1 MTTANRSFIHPEFL
15 GRIGVSRSAIT
26 PPQGIYARLW
36 GSATHDIAD
45 GVHQPMLASCMVL
58 QSDAAAIE
66 LVLITLDAIV
76 LHQEEADRIRDAII
90 ERFDLPPERLMLHP
104 SHTHSSPAL
113 VRRHLDRPGG
123 HLIAPY
129 LDSLPGACCELI
141 AAARLDAQPRVLAWA
156 YGRCA
161 LAFNRDSVESTS
173 GRGVCGINRDRAA
186 DDTVLVGRISDQD
199 GRVRGVVVN
208 YACHPVSLGGA
219 NKLISPDFVGPM
231 RETIEREA
239 GGICLF
245 LQGASGD
252 LTPRRSYEALTEA
265 AEQNGREL
273 GFAVLATL
281 SGMLPPGQRLDFQR
295 IEESGTP
302 LGVWGSARKERISS
316 MLEAACRQIDLP
328 LKQYPPREIIQ
339 GKMKDCKE
347 RYQLERLERMLAIS
361 DRLGSRTIGAFPVT
375 VWRVGDA
382 FMVATTGE
390 PYSRYQV
397 ALREEFPDAVVAVL
411 NLTNGATN
419 YLPESSAYGMDNYPA
434 RVTEYASGCLESV
447 LKETAEIM
455 HALE

>member
-1 MTTANRSFIHPEFL
+1 MKSASRSFIHPEFL
-15 GRIGVSRSAIT
+15 GCIGLSRSVIT

-45 GVHQPMLASCMVL
+45 GVHQPMLANCMVL
-58 QSDAAAIE
+58 QSDVTSME

-90 ERFDLPPERLMLHP
+90 ERFDLQPHQLMLHP

-113 VRRHLDRPGG
+113 VRRHAGRPGG

-129 LDSLPGACCELI
+129 LDSLPGTCCELI
-141 AAARLDAQPRVLAWA
+141 ATARADLQPRVLGWT

-161 LAFNRDSVESTS
+161 LAYNRDSVELSS
-173 GRGVCGINRDRAA
+173 GRGVCGINRDRTA
-186 DDTVLVGRISDQD
+186 DDTVLVGRVSDRD

-231 RETIEREA
+231 RDTIERET

-273 GFAVLATL
+273 GFAALATL
-281 SGMLPPGQRLDFQR
+281 SGMLPPGR
-295 IEESGTP
+295 
-302 LGVWGSARKERISS
+302 
-316 MLEAACRQIDLP
+316 
-328 LKQYPPREIIQ
+328 
-339 GKMKDCKE
+339 
-347 RYQLERLERMLAIS
+347 
-361 DRLGSRTIGAFPVT
+361 RLGFPEDRGVGYSA
-375 VWRVGDA
+375 WRVGFSPKATDFLDA
-382 FMVATTGE
+382 RG
-390 PYSRYQV
+390 
-397 ALREEFPDAVVAVL
+397 
-411 NLTNGATN
+411 
-419 YLPESSAYGMDNYPA
+419 
-434 RVTEYASGCLESV
+434 
-447 LKETAEIM
+447 
-455 HALE
+455 

>member
-1 MTTANRSFIHPEFL
+1 MKSASRSFIHPEFL
-15 GRIGVSRSAIT
+15 GCIGLSRSVIT

-45 GVHQPMLASCMVL
+45 GVHQPMLANCMVL
-58 QSDAAAIE
+58 QSDVTSME

-90 ERFDLPPERLMLHP
+90 ERFDLQPHQLMLHP

-113 VRRHLDRPGG
+113 VRRHAGRPGG

-129 LDSLPGACCELI
+129 LDSLPGTCCELI
-141 AAARLDAQPRVLAWA
+141 ATARADLRPRVLGWT

-161 LAFNRDSVESTS
+161 LAYNRDSVELSS
-173 GRGVCGINRDRAA
+173 GRGVCGINRDRTA
-186 DDTVLVGRISDQD
+186 DDTVLVGRVSDRD

-231 RETIEREA
+231 RDTIERET

-273 GFAVLATL
+273 GFAALATL
-281 SGMLPPGQRLDFQR
+281 SGMLPPG
-295 IEESGTP
+295 
-302 LGVWGSARKERISS
+302 
-316 MLEAACRQIDLP
+316 
-328 LKQYPPREIIQ
+328 
-339 GKMKDCKE
+339 
-347 RYQLERLERMLAIS
+347 
-361 DRLGSRTIGAFPVT
+361 
-375 VWRVGDA
+375 
-382 FMVATTGE
+382 
-390 PYSRYQV
+390 
-397 ALREEFPDAVVAVL
+397 
-411 NLTNGATN
+411 
-419 YLPESSAYGMDNYPA
+419 
-434 RVTEYASGCLESV
+434 
-447 LKETAEIM
+447 
-455 HALE
+455 